1 MCFSRKAQIAQF
13 RSPDHVTPR
22 AASRWHPMAAMP
34 HLLFSS
40 PLSSVSLL
48 SDFSTAF
55 FYLSHRPYSSPCSD
69 SAAAASP
76 RLASPRRAA
85 AGEKGARRHP
95 LLIPRAAGHPRRR
108 VRGRRGGGRRR
119 GGPSCSACVI
129 RLGFGSNR
137 RYVPRCSLVL
147 VALADSVPPARV
159 DSRT

>member
-55 FYLSHRPYSSPCSD
+55 FYLSRRPYSSPCSD
-69 SAAAASP
+69 PAAAASP

-85 AGEKGARRHP
+85 AGEKGPQAPPPRPPSGGASSSSRARSARRWEATR
-95 LLIPRAAGHPRRR
+95 RAFVFCLRYPSR
-108 VRGRRGGGRRR
+108 VRIE
-119 GGPSCSACVI
+119 SEVCS
-129 RLGFGSNR
+129 
-137 RYVPRCSLVL
+137 SLF
-147 VALADSVPPARV
+147 
-159 DSRT
+159 SRTRSPS